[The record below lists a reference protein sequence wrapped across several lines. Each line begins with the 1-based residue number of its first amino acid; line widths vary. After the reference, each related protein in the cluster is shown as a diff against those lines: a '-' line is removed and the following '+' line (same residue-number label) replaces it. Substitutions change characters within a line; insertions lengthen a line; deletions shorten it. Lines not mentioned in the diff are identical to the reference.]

1 MPVITARQLA
11 EYVPKISEKTAEAL
25 MRFTALDKVNDIYDR
40 GGELLGPDFAQFL
53 LNDINM
59 DYRIG
64 NAERLKNLPDNF
76 ITISNHPYGSLDG
89 IILVDLFGHF
99 RSDYKIIVN
108 KLISLIAK
116 LSPSFINVIPNTN
129 STKGVQK
136 DSISGLYQT
145 LSHLKDGHPLG
156 LFPAGAVSNLNV
168 WKHEIKDRPW
178 QNTIIRV
185 IQKSHCPVIPVRFFD
200 HNSMF
205 YYWLGF
211 ISWKIRVLRLPRE
224 FFNKR
229 NKQERIGIGEII
241 SVEEQSEYKN
251 SKDLGEF
258 LRHRLYDMEMPD
270 NFTLRH
276 NLFK

>member
-1 MPVITARQLA
+1 M
-11 EYVPKISEKTAEAL
+11 
-25 MRFTALDKVNDIYDR
+25 
-40 GGELLGPDFAQFL
+40 
-53 LNDINM
+53 
-59 DYRIG
+59 
-64 NAERLKNLPDNF
+64 
-76 ITISNHPYGSLDG
+76 
-89 IILVDLFGHF
+89 
-99 RSDYKIIVN
+99 
-108 KLISLIAK
+108 IAK
-116 LSPSFINVIPNTN
+116 LSPSFINVIPNTP

-145 LSHLKDGHPLG
+145 LTHLKDGHPLG

-168 WKHEIKDRPW
+168 WKHEIKDRQW

-205 YYWLGF
+205 FYWLGV

-241 SVEEQSEYKN
+241 SVEELAEYKN

>member
-11 EYVPKISEKTAEAL
+11 EFVPKISEKTAKSL

-59 DYRIG
+59 DYKIG

-89 IILVDLFGHF
+89 IILVDLFGHL

-108 KLISLIAK
+108 KIISMIAK

-168 WKHEIKDRPW
+168 WKREIKDRQW
-178 QNTIIRV
+178 HNTIIRV

-205 YYWLGF
+205 YYWLGV

-224 FFNKR
+224 FFNKK

-241 SVEEQSEYKN
+241 SVEEQAEYKN

>member
-1 MPVITARQLA
+1 MPVITAQQLA
-11 EYVPKISEKTAEAL
+11 EYVPKISEKTAEAI

-59 DYRIG
+59 DYKIG

-99 RSDYKIIVN
+99 RRDYKIIVN

-145 LSHLKDGHPLG
+145 LSHLKEGHPLG

-205 YYWLGF
+205 YYWLGV

-229 NKQERIGIGEII
+229 NKQERIGIGEVI
-241 SVEEQSEYKN
+241 SVEEQAEYKN

-276 NLFK
+276 NLFE

>member
-1 MPVITARQLA
+1 MPVITAKQITG
-11 EYVPKISEKTAEAL
+11 YVPQISEKTAETL

-59 DYRIG
+59 DYKIG
-64 NAERLKNLPDNF
+64 NAERLKNLPEKF

-89 IILVDLFGHF
+89 IILVDLFGHL

-108 KLISLIAK
+108 KIISMIAK
-116 LSPSFINVIPNTN
+116 LSPNFINVIPSTA

-145 LSHLKDGHPLG
+145 LAHLKDGHPLG

-168 WKHEIKDRPW
+168 WKHEIRDREW

-185 IQKSHCPVIPVRFFD
+185 IQKAHCPVIPVRFFD

-205 YYWLGF
+205 YYWLGV

-241 SVEEQSEYKN
+241 SVEEQAEYKN

-276 NLFK
+276 NLFE